1 MRAQT
6 ETGRAGEATRGL
18 RLRAGWRG
26 GGALGGPHGAAGEGS
41 PTVRAGGLSGRRP
54 DAALCSA
61 LLKHRYRKILANDSL
76 ERSL

>member
-1 MRAQT
+1 M
-6 ETGRAGEATRGL
+6 
-18 RLRAGWRG
+18 G

-54 DAALCSA
+54 DAVLCSA
-61 LLKHRYRKILANDSL
+61 FLKHRYRKILANDSL